1 MSPRARDYMFV
12 FNKLSRHSLITQ
24 EYVSLLSI
32 RRSTSSYPHSRGYLT
47 SMSQH
52 RVATSKLSS
61 QPKPTYQT
69 SRLVTM
75 TALEDQDLEGLN
87 GPTAMKP
94 ASDIKEINAWSGP
107 GQAAFDFRSK
117 IIHSIS
123 WYFHCQNVA
132 ALLFYL
138 CYILQ
143 E

>member
-1 MSPRARDYMFV
+1 MSPRARDYMFI

-24 EYVSLLSI
+24 EYVSLLPI
-32 RRSTSSYPHSRGYLT
+32 RRSISLYPHSRGYLT
-47 SMSQH
+47 STFQH
-52 RVATSKLSS
+52 RVAARKLSS
-61 QPKPTYQT
+61 QSKLTYQT
-69 SRLVTM
+69 SRLATM

-107 GQAAFDFRSK
+107 GQAAFDFRST

-123 WYFHCQNVA
+123 WYFHCQNAA
-132 ALLFYL
+132 ALLFHL
-138 CYILQ
+138 CYISQ

>member
-1 MSPRARDYMFV
+1 MSPRARDCMLIL
-12 FNKLSRHSLITQ
+12 NKVSRHSLITRD
-24 EYVSLLSI
+24 YVSLLPI
-32 RRSTSSYPHSRGYLT
+32 RRSISLYSRFRGHLT
-47 SMSQH
+47 STSQH
-52 RVATSKLSS
+52 SVVTSKVSS
-61 QPKPTYQT
+61 QPNLIHQT

-75 TALEDQDLEGLN
+75 TALKDQDLEGLN

-123 WYFHCQNVA
+123 CYFHCQNIA
-132 ALLFYL
+132 PLLLYFY
-138 CYILQ
+138 YMLQ